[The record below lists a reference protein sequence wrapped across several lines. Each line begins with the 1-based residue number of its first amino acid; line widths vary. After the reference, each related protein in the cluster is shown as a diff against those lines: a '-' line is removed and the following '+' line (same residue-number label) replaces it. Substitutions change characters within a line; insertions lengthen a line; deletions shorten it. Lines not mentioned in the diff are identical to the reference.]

1 MKKKSFCWAIA
12 LLAGLVACSEPAVKQ
27 IAYPVADVRSVI
39 DREATL
45 GLADEIAGVE
55 YVPLKET
62 DDDASLIDGV
72 LDYAVT
78 SRYIYVMPVQ
88 EPRIVLYDRQGNF
101 VKTLVREGQGP
112 GEFAGLVSAIQ
123 ADEANDR
130 LYLFGSH
137 IWIYTLEGEFISQ
150 TKLDAPMA
158 YMQRIGEDRYA
169 AVAMPFIPFQSG
181 SFGIGVFSEKGEMLY
196 HKNDFYSN
204 LLSKEKTGF
213 TVHLAKALAPD
224 AASLLFKAGSNDTV
238 FRVQAD
244 SVSVAC
250 VLDLQNSDEEVIR
263 SLDATDFSDIQGM
276 KRSNREIFVWD
287 IFETPS
293 RFYFR
298 CRYNQGFQVVSVDK
312 KTNEVVAE
320 KCEQPGTLEERAKT
334 TLQHGMLG
342 TRSYQNFPIWGRT
355 CGNELVQIV
364 TPAEVDYYKELGT
377 ITIPQELQDLG
388 TDGNPV
394 FLFYKLK
401 E

>member
-130 LYLFGSH
+130 LYLFGNH

-158 YMQRIGEDRYA
+158 YMQKIGTDRYA
-169 AVAMPFIPFQSG
+169 AAVPVQN
-181 SFGIGVFSEKGEMLY
+181 VFLPERFWEVL
-196 HKNDFYSN
+196 KNIS
-204 LLSKEKTGF
+204 
-213 TVHLAKALAPD
+213 AKA
-224 AASLLFKAGSNDTV
+224 
-238 FRVQAD
+238 
-244 SVSVAC
+244 
-250 VLDLQNSDEEVIR
+250 
-263 SLDATDFSDIQGM
+263 
-276 KRSNREIFVWD
+276 
-287 IFETPS
+287 
-293 RFYFR
+293 
-298 CRYNQGFQVVSVDK
+298 
-312 KTNEVVAE
+312 
-320 KCEQPGTLEERAKT
+320 
-334 TLQHGMLG
+334 
-342 TRSYQNFPIWGRT
+342 
-355 CGNELVQIV
+355 
-364 TPAEVDYYKELGT
+364 
-377 ITIPQELQDLG
+377 
-388 TDGNPV
+388 
-394 FLFYKLK
+394 
-401 E
+401 